1 MKDFLKKIWYV
12 YESEHPEETNAER
25 RNVIKQLAK
34 TSECFLK
41 ELTQEQKEIFAK
53 IADLEADV
61 ASLNAVESFEV
72 GVKFATEFLLAA
84 LIE

>member
-1 MKDFLKKIWYV
+1 MKDFLIKIWYV

-41 ELTQEQKEIFAK
+41 ELT
-53 IADLEADV
+53 
-61 ASLNAVESFEV
+61 
-72 GVKFATEFLLAA
+72 
-84 LIE
+84 